1 MNSLSVSVQIDF
13 QINGI
18 CSISLMHYITIQGLA
33 NSQQSDRLD
42 LHLIGQT
49 AWIF

>member
-1 MNSLSVSVQIDF
+1 MNSLSVCEQIDF

-33 NSQQSDRLD
+33 NSQQSDGID
-42 LHLIGQT
+42 LHWIGWA